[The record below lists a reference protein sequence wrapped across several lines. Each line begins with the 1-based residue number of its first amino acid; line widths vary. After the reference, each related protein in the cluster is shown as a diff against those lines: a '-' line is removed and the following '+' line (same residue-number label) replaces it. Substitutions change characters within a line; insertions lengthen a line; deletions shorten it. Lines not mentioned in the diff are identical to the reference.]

1 VVTLEPIR
9 GPAATGLDSPLD
21 GSLLA
26 MDVADTLRRRPEL
39 LEGEDPVAALREL
52 YEALGIAADE
62 RRLADGIAAY
72 RENRFAYAA
81 PEGLP
86 AKLARIYVS
95 RRKWAPPALALA
107 LSLVIGLG
115 GYFFAWR
122 PFHEAQVAAEKEQLS
137 QTMPARMDQLYQ
149 TIFTETKVQQP
160 VNQANQIITR
170 GKAAAAAGDRPGAQQ
185 AIDRLTAIRDQL
197 REEYTLR
204 IVNREGEK
212 SAFWTF
218 PKVNTAATN
227 YYVVVEAIDAQGTA
241 LSLPVTDEVT
251 GKTDK
256 VTTWALR
263 VPESVYRAVE
273 SDRLDDGVLERG
285 VLGIKEFG
293 FLDVQYAMPV
303 IGGAVT
309 RW

>member
-9 GPAATGLDSPLD
+9 GAASTSPDAPLH

-26 MDVADTLRRRPEL
+26 MDVADTLRRRPDL
-39 LEGEDPVAALREL
+39 LEGEDAVAALRDS
-52 YEALGIAADE
+52 YAALGIAADDAA
-62 RRLADGIAAY
+62 LGDGIAAY
-72 RENRFAYAA
+72 REDRFAYV
-81 PEGLP
+81 PPQGISP
-86 AKLARIYVS
+86 KLARIYVS
-95 RRKWAPPALALA
+95 RHKWAPPALALA
-107 LSLVIGLG
+107 LALAIGLG

-122 PFHEAQVAAEKEQLS
+122 PFHEAQVAAEKQQLS
-137 QTMPARMDQLYQ
+137 ETMPARMDQLYQ

-160 VNQANQIITR
+160 VNQANQIIAR
-170 GKAAAAAGDRPGAQQ
+170 GKAVAAAGDRQGAQQ
-185 AIDRLTAIRDQL
+185 AIDQLTAIRDQL

-212 SAFWTF
+212 TGFWTF

-227 YYVVVEAIDAQGTA
+227 YYVVVEAIDPHGTA
-241 LSLPVTDEVT
+241 LTLPVTDEET
-251 GKTDK
+251 GKTEK
-256 VTTWALR
+256 VSIWALR